1 MTRSADS
8 WAQARR
14 LEGYVLAPL
23 ARTRHQPELKSFDL
37 EVLES
42 AVPGASLAC
51 GLHSFLYHF
60 GSEPVTLQWGAQRR
74 TLRPGDSAYV
84 APLVEHRLAVLPG
97 AVRDAAANGG
107 ACGVGRRL
115 LVVRIPGQ
123 LSGETLREF
132 ATFSAKGR
140 ERVGAETAPWHGVS
154 GGVVVGFWKVL
165 AGFGAICTCSDP
177 RRSLEAAFVG
187 YFAWSVTVGIRF
199 RGHRGALV
207 QLSAPGLRLK
217 LAWAP
222 FGASKRG
229 RRPRAT
235 PTSIAAPRP
244 PTAVKARPTP
254 PPQRCARPMRKA
266 LHFSWSGCRAFCG
279 RPLLHLKT
287 LD

>member
-60 GSEPVTLQWGAQRR
+60 GSEPVTLQWGARR
-74 TLRPGDSAYV
+74 CTLRPGDSAYV

-165 AGFGAICTCSDP
+165 AGFG
-177 RRSLEAAFVG
+177 R
-187 YFAWSVTVGIRF
+187 
-199 RGHRGALV
+199 
-207 QLSAPGLRLK
+207 SAP
-217 LAWAP
+217 AP
-222 FGASKRG
+222 TPEEASKRRSFGISLGLNSGDPISWPPRCAGTTECAGPAAKARMGPFRRLEKG
-229 RRPRAT
+229 RRRRAT

-266 LHFSWSGCRAFCG
+266 
-279 RPLLHLKT
+279 
-287 LD
+287 